1 MQRKG
6 RKKKKKEK
14 KRPNKI
20 KRREGTSLRWK
31 RSKVAGK
38 GGMAN
43 KKDREQRN
51 GGDRMSKLGL

>member
-6 RKKKKKEK
+6 RRKKKKNK

-20 KRREGTSLRWK
+20 RGGTSLRWK

>member
-6 RKKKKKEK
+6 RKKKEKK